1 MSKFSERFKELR
13 KSRKLSQQE
22 LADLLHTSKSSVNM
36 YERGERE
43 PGLEMLE
50 TMADF
55 FNVDMDFLLGKTSVI
70 NEAFTNC
77 EPSNISYIIKDD
89 IYSIPLFGSVSAGF
103 GAYASD
109 EILDYIP
116 TVIRNPYEAKETLAI
131 RVTGESMYPKIEDGD
146 IIVVHKQ
153 DSVDSGS
160 IAVLLLDGDE
170 GLVKKVEY
178 GHDWIDLI
186 SINPEYPP
194 RHFKGSEVTR
204 LRVLGLVRQII
215 KTV

>member
-1 MSKFSERFKELR
+1 MSIADNIKKLREEHKLTQEEFGKIVGVSDKAVSTWELGTKTPRMGTVQKISEYFNIP
-13 KSRKLSQQE
+13 KSAILDDTPAEK
-22 LADLLHTSKSSVNM
+22 
-36 YERGERE
+36 
-43 PGLEMLE
+43 
-50 TMADF
+50 
-55 FNVDMDFLLGKTSVI
+55 
-70 NEAFTNC
+70 
-77 EPSNISYIIKDD
+77 SNISYIIKDN
-89 IYSIPLFGSVSAGF
+89 IYNIPLFGSVSAGF

-131 RVTGESMYPKIEDGD
+131 RVTGNSMYPKIEDGD

-153 DSVDSGS
+153 ESVDSGS
-160 IAVLLLDGDE
+160 IAVVLLDGDE
-170 GLVKKVEY
+170 GLVKRVEY
-178 GHDWIDLI
+178 GPDWIDLI

-194 RHFKGSEVTR
+194 KHFKGADVMR

>member
-1 MSKFSERFKELR
+1 MTLGERIKELR
-13 KSRKLSQQE
+13 LKADLTQEE
-22 LADLLHTSKSSVNM
+22 LAKEIGYSTKASISKIENDA
-36 YERGERE
+36 
-43 PGLEMLE
+43 L
-50 TMADF
+50 D
-55 FNVDMDFLLGKTSVI
+55 I
-70 NEAFTNC
+70 NQSTIVALARALNTTPSALMGWTDDTPS
-77 EPSNISYIIKDD
+77 EPSNVSYIIKDD

>member
-1 MSKFSERFKELR
+1 MTLGERIKELR
-13 KSRKLSQQE
+13 LKADLTQEE
-22 LADLLHTSKSSVNM
+22 LAKEIGYSTKASISKIENDALDINQSTIVALARALNTTPSALMGWTDDTPN
-36 YERGERE
+36 
-43 PGLEMLE
+43 E
-50 TMADF
+50 T
-55 FNVDMDFLLGKTSVI
+55 
-70 NEAFTNC
+70 
-77 EPSNISYIIKDD
+77 SNISYIIKDD

>member
-1 MSKFSERFKELR
+1 MSIADNIKKLREEHKLTQEEFGKIVGVSDKAVSTWELGLKTPRMGTIQKISECFSIP
-13 KSRKLSQQE
+13 KSAILDDTPS
-22 LADLLHTSKSSVNM
+22 
-36 YERGERE
+36 
-43 PGLEMLE
+43 
-50 TMADF
+50 
-55 FNVDMDFLLGKTSVI
+55 
-70 NEAFTNC
+70 

>member
-1 MSKFSERFKELR
+1 MSIADNIKKLREELKLTQEEFGKIVGVSDKAVSTWELGLKTPRMGTIRKISECFNIP
-13 KSRKLSQQE
+13 KSAILDDTPS
-22 LADLLHTSKSSVNM
+22 
-36 YERGERE
+36 
-43 PGLEMLE
+43 
-50 TMADF
+50 
-55 FNVDMDFLLGKTSVI
+55 
-70 NEAFTNC
+70 

-178 GHDWIDLI
+178 GPDWIDLI

>member
-1 MSKFSERFKELR
+1 MTLGERIKELR
-13 KSRKLSQQE
+13 LKADLTQEE
-22 LADLLHTSKSSVNM
+22 LAKEIGYSTKASISKIENDA
-36 YERGERE
+36 
-43 PGLEMLE
+43 L
-50 TMADF
+50 D
-55 FNVDMDFLLGKTSVI
+55 I
-70 NEAFTNC
+70 NQSTIVALARALNTTPSALMGWTDDTPSEK
-77 EPSNISYIIKDD
+77 SNISYIIKDD

>member
-1 MSKFSERFKELR
+1 MTLGERIKELR
-13 KSRKLSQQE
+13 LKADLTQEE
-22 LADLLHTSKSSVNM
+22 LAKEIGYSTKASISKIENDA
-36 YERGERE
+36 
-43 PGLEMLE
+43 L
-50 TMADF
+50 D
-55 FNVDMDFLLGKTSVI
+55 I
-70 NEAFTNC
+70 NQSTIVALARALNTTPSALMGWTDDTPS

-178 GHDWIDLI
+178 GPDWIDLI

>member
-1 MSKFSERFKELR
+1 MSIADNIKKLREEHKLTQEEFGKIVGVSDKAVSTWELGLKTPRMGTIQKISECFNIP
-13 KSRKLSQQE
+13 KSAILDDTPS
-22 LADLLHTSKSSVNM
+22 
-36 YERGERE
+36 
-43 PGLEMLE
+43 
-50 TMADF
+50 
-55 FNVDMDFLLGKTSVI
+55 
-70 NEAFTNC
+70 